1 MMLEAYLSPEDMVP
15 FYNCSDFPF
24 NFGFVG
30 FREGVT
36 AADVMNNIYDFAG
49 SLPRDKVANFV
60 VRKKIIFM

>member
-1 MMLEAYLSPEDMVP
+1 MP